1 MILLRPFIIFITFF
15 LSYIPVLQF
24 VGLALLFFIYHV
36 LIRNRNLHIE
46 RMKKVYQT
54 NNLSFPDIKEKNPL
68 IWFVLYMVSFLV
80 LNVFYLNL
88 MQQVANLTFEEI
100 QTFTIPNWQIYLFLG
115 SFLLSWISYARMI
128 NRIDRDQWQLQESE
142 ISHKIVKN
150 RFIKLRDG
158 NVVMLLRIITL
169 DIYQW
174 FLLFFLIRETT
185 IHYFEDGTATGRY
198 LALVKKDEKETQNK
212 ASTNGNGEKP
222 VQQED
227 IYEKITNQIKDLSE
241 DEKYS
246 TIFSQV
252 TSLSDKQKAQ
262 KILEKLLENG
272 YIKEEE
278 YKKLQQ
284 FL

>member
-1 MILLRPFIIFITFF
+1 MILLRPFIIFITFV

-46 RMKKVYQT
+46 RMKKVYQS
-54 NNLSFPDIKEKNPL
+54 NNLSFPDIKEKSPI
-68 IWFVLYMVSFLV
+68 IWFALYMVSFLV
-80 LNVFYLNL
+80 LNVFYLYL
-88 MQQVANLTFEEI
+88 IQQVGSLTLEEI
-100 QTFTIPNWQIYLFLG
+100 PTFTLPSWQIYLFLG
-115 SFLLSWISYARMI
+115 SFLLSWISYASMI

-142 ISHKIVKN
+142 ISNKIVKN

-169 DIYQW
+169 DVYQW

-198 LALVKKDEKETQNK
+198 LELIKKDEKETQNET
-212 ASTNGNGEKP
+212 STKNTTEKP
-222 VQQED
+222 TQED
-227 IYEKITNQIKDLSE
+227 PYEKIINQIKNVGK
-241 DEKYS
+241 DERYS
-246 TIFSQV
+246 TIFSHV
-252 TSLSDKQKAQ
+252 TSISDKKKAED
-262 KILEKLLENG
+262 ILEKLLEDG

>member
-1 MILLRPFIIFITFF
+1 MILLRPFIIFITFV

-46 RMKKVYQT
+46 RMKKVYQS
-54 NNLSFPDIKEKNPL
+54 NNLSFPDIKEKSPI
-68 IWFVLYMVSFLV
+68 IWFALYIVSFLV
-80 LNVFYLNL
+80 LNVFYLYL
-88 MQQVANLTFEEI
+88 IQQVGSLTLEEM
-100 QTFTIPNWQIYLFLG
+100 QTFTLPSWQIYLFLG
-115 SFLLSWISYARMI
+115 SFLLSWISYASMI

-142 ISHKIVKN
+142 ISNKIVKN

-169 DIYQW
+169 DVYQW
-174 FLLFFLIRETT
+174 ALLFFLIRETT

-198 LALVKKDEKETQNK
+198 LELVKKDEKETQNET
-212 ASTNGNGEKP
+212 STKNTTEKP
-222 VQQED
+222 TQED
-227 IYEKITNQIKDLSE
+227 PYEKIINQIKNVGK
-241 DEKYS
+241 DERYS
-246 TIFSQV
+246 TIFSHV
-252 TSLSDKQKAQ
+252 TSISDKKKAED
-262 KILEKLLENG
+262 ILEKLLEDG

>member
-1 MILLRPFIIFITFF
+1 MILLRPFIIFITFV
-15 LSYIPVLQF
+15 LSYIPVLHF

-46 RMKKVYQT
+46 RMKKVYQS
-54 NNLSFPDIKEKNPL
+54 NNLSFPDIKEKSPI
-68 IWFVLYMVSFLV
+68 IWFALYIVSFLV
-80 LNVFYLNL
+80 LNVFYLYL
-88 MQQVANLTFEEI
+88 IQQVGSLTLEEI
-100 QTFTIPNWQIYLFLG
+100 QTFALPSWQIYLFLG
-115 SFLLSWISYARMI
+115 SFLLSWISYASMI

-142 ISHKIVKN
+142 ISNKIVKN

-169 DIYQW
+169 DVYQW

-198 LALVKKDEKETQNK
+198 LELIKKDEKETQND
-212 ASTNGNGEKP
+212 ASTSGAAEKP
-222 VQQED
+222 AQENL
-227 IYEKITNQIKDLSE
+227 YEKITNQIKNMGE
-241 DEKYS
+241 DERYS
-246 TIFSQV
+246 TIFSHV
-252 TSLSDKQKAQ
+252 TSLSNRKKAEE
-262 KILEKLLENG
+262 ILEKLLKDG

>member
-1 MILLRPFIIFITFF
+1 MILLRPFIIFITFV

-46 RMKKVYQT
+46 RMKKVYQS
-54 NNLSFPDIKEKNPL
+54 NNLSFPDIKEKSPI
-68 IWFVLYMVSFLV
+68 IWFALYIVSFLV
-80 LNVFYLNL
+80 LNVFYLYL
-88 MQQVANLTFEEI
+88 IQQVGSLTLEEI
-100 QTFTIPNWQIYLFLG
+100 QTFTLPSWQIYLLLG
-115 SFLLSWISYARMI
+115 SFILSWISYASMI

-142 ISHKIVKN
+142 ISNKIVKN
-150 RFIKLRDG
+150 RFIKLREG

-198 LALVKKDEKETQNK
+198 LQLIKKDEKETQSDT
-212 ASTNGNGEKP
+212 STDVTAAKP
-222 VQQED
+222 EQED
-227 IYEKITNQIKDLSE
+227 PYEKIINQIKNMGK
-241 DEKYS
+241 DERYS
-246 TIFSQV
+246 TIFSHV
-252 TSLSDKQKAQ
+252 TSISDKKKAEE
-262 KILEKLLENG
+262 ILEKLLEDG

>member
-1 MILLRPFIIFITFF
+1 MILLRPFIIFITFV

-46 RMKKVYQT
+46 RMKKVYET
-54 NNLSFPDIKEKNPL
+54 NNLTFPDIKEKSPI
-68 IWFVLYMVSFLV
+68 IWFVLYIVSFLV
-80 LNVFYLNL
+80 LNVFYLYL
-88 MQQVANLTFEEI
+88 IQQVGSLTFEEM
-100 QTFTIPNWQIYLFLG
+100 QTFTLPSWQIYLFLG
-115 SFLLSWISYARMI
+115 SFLLSWISYASMI

-142 ISHKIVKN
+142 ISNKIVKN
-150 RFIKLRDG
+150 RFIKLREG

-169 DIYQW
+169 DVYQW

-198 LALVKKDEKETQNK
+198 LQLVKKDEKETQNET
-212 ASTNGNGEKP
+212 STKNTTEKP
-222 VQQED
+222 AQED
-227 IYEKITNQIKDLSE
+227 PYEKIINQIKNVGE
-241 DEKYS
+241 DERYS
-246 TIFSQV
+246 TIFSHV
-252 TSLSDKQKAQ
+252 TSISDKKKAEE
-262 KILEKLLENG
+262 ILEKLLEEG

>member
-1 MILLRPFIIFITFF
+1 MILLRPFIIFITFV

-46 RMKKVYQT
+46 RMKKVYET
-54 NNLSFPDIKEKNPL
+54 NNLSFPNLKESSPT

-80 LNVFYLNL
+80 LNVFYLYL
-88 MQQVANLTFEEI
+88 VQQVGSLTFEEM
-100 QTFTIPNWQIYLFLG
+100 QTFTLPSWQIYLFLG
-115 SFLLSWISYARMI
+115 SFLLSWISYASLI
-128 NRIDRDQWQLQESE
+128 NRIDKDQWQLQESE
-142 ISHKIVKN
+142 ISNKIVKN

-158 NVVMLLRIITL
+158 NVAMLLRIVTL

-174 FLLFFLIRETT
+174 FLLFFLLRETT

-198 LALVKKDEKETQNK
+198 LELIKKDDQETQNES
-212 ASTNGNGEKP
+212 STNDTAEKP
-222 VQQED
+222 AQED
-227 IYEKITNQIKDLSE
+227 LYEKITNQIKNIE
-241 DEKYS
+241 KDERYS
-246 TIFSQV
+246 TIFSHV
-252 TSLSDKQKAQ
+252 TSISDKKKAEE
-262 KILEKLLENG
+262 ILEKLLEDG
-272 YIKEEE
+272 YIEEEE

>member
-1 MILLRPFIIFITFF
+1 MILLRPFIIFITFV

-46 RMKKVYQT
+46 RMKKVYQS
-54 NNLSFPDIKEKNPL
+54 NNLNFPDIKEKNPI
-68 IWFVLYMVSFLV
+68 IWFVLYMISFLV
-80 LNVFYLNL
+80 LNIFYLYL
-88 MQQVANLTFEEI
+88 IQQVGSLTLEEI
-100 QTFTIPNWQIYLFLG
+100 PTFTLPSWQIYLFLG
-115 SFLLSWISYARMI
+115 SFLLSWISYASMI

-142 ISHKIVKN
+142 ISNKIVKN

-158 NVVMLLRIITL
+158 NVVMLLRIVTL
-169 DIYQW
+169 DVYQW

-198 LALVKKDEKETQNK
+198 LELIKKDEKQTQNET
-212 ASTNGNGEKP
+212 STKNTTEKST
-222 VQQED
+222 QED
-227 IYEKITNQIKDLSE
+227 PYEKIINQIKNMGE
-241 DEKYS
+241 DERYS
-246 TIFSQV
+246 TIFSHV
-252 TSLSDKQKAQ
+252 TSIPDKKKAEE
-262 KILEKLLENG
+262 ILEKLLEDG

>member
-1 MILLRPFIIFITFF
+1 MILLRPFIIFITFV

-46 RMKKVYQT
+46 RMKKVYQS
-54 NNLSFPDIKEKNPL
+54 NNLSFPDIKEKSPI
-68 IWFVLYMVSFLV
+68 IWFALYIVSFLV
-80 LNVFYLNL
+80 LNVFYLYL
-88 MQQVANLTFEEI
+88 IQQVGSLTFEEM
-100 QTFTIPNWQIYLFLG
+100 QTFALPSWQIYLFLG
-115 SFLLSWISYARMI
+115 SFLLSWISYASMI

-142 ISHKIVKN
+142 ISNKIVKN
-150 RFIKLRDG
+150 RFIKLREG

-198 LALVKKDEKETQNK
+198 LQLIKKDEKETQNET
-212 ASTNGNGEKP
+212 STDVTAAKP
-222 VQQED
+222 EQED
-227 IYEKITNQIKDLSE
+227 PYEKIINQIKNMGK
-241 DEKYS
+241 DERYS
-246 TIFSQV
+246 TIFSHV
-252 TSLSDKQKAQ
+252 TSISDKKKAEE
-262 KILEKLLENG
+262 ILEKLLEDG